1 MVHMTTSECLMLK
14 FMILLKQNYYLYLL
28 LFSDIFAR
36 LTRNA
41 VYRVKTNG
49 LPKQSVVVTP

>member
-1 MVHMTTSECLMLK
+1 MPDVEVYD
-14 FMILLKQNYYLYLL
+14 FVEAELLFVSVT
-28 LFSDIFAR
+28 FSDIFAR

-49 LPKQSVVVTP
+49 LPKQSVVVTH